1 MSADRPWDSTMPDKQ
16 FQFMRDLLG
25 APSPIGLEAAMTEGV
40 MAPYLDKF
48 MPDSWKIHR
57 FRGNASIVVDTAPD
71 AADAFSV
78 MMIGHA
84 DKIRLQVRSVG
95 DDGKIW
101 VNCDSFLPI
110 TLISQ
115 EVVLYSENPKK
126 PGEYRTFDGGTIEA
140 IGAIHFADAETRSGR
155 KGIKPEMLYLELGLH
170 GKKRKEQV
178 EKLGIRAGDPLLLK
192 RKIRRGFA
200 QDSFYGAYL
209 DNGLGCFVVA
219 EVARLI
225 AERGGLKNVRFLGAA
240 ATHEEIGRM
249 GSRVLAGEMTP
260 DVVVGLD
267 VSHDLAAAPRVGD
280 RRFTPNAM
288 GKGMTLAVG
297 SITSSYVNSMIQ
309 QVAKKNDIPCQLKV
323 VGRDTGTDAMAGVF
337 SGRDSAAVSVG
348 FPIRNMHTAS
358 ECGHTGDVLAAVYA
372 MTELLFHMDSMNGGA
387 GIAADDLRSG
397 HPRLDQ
403 AKITESAK

>member
-1 MSADRPWDSTMPDKQ
+1 MSADRPWDHSMPDAQ
-16 FQFMRDLLG
+16 FEFMRELLG

-40 MAPYLDKF
+40 MAPYLEKHI
-48 MPDSWKIHR
+48 PKSWEIHR
-57 FRGNASIVVDTAPD
+57 FRGNASIVVDTMPD
-71 AADAFSV
+71 KPSAFTV

-84 DKIRLQVRSVG
+84 DKIRLQVRSIG

-115 EVVLYSENPKK
+115 EVVLYSEDPEK
-126 PGEYRTFDGGTIEA
+126 PGKYNVIDGGTIEA
-140 IGAIHFADAETRSGR
+140 LGAIHFADAETRSGR
-155 KGIKPEMLYLELGLH
+155 KGIKPDHLYLELHLH

-178 EKLGIRAGDPLLLK
+178 EKLGIKAGDSLLLK

-200 QDSFYGAYL
+200 PDTFYGSYL

-219 EVARLI
+219 EVARLV
-225 AERGGLKNVRFLGAA
+225 AERGGLKNIRFLGAA

-249 GSRVLAGEMTP
+249 GSRVLAGEMLP
-260 DVVVGLD
+260 DVLIGLD

-297 SITSSYVNSMIQ
+297 SITSAYLNSMIQ
-309 QVAKKNDIPCQLKV
+309 EVAAAKKIPLQLKV

-337 SGRDSAAVSVG
+337 SGRDSAATSIG

-358 ECGHTGDVLAAVYA
+358 ECGHTGDVLAAVHN
-372 MTELLFHMDSMNGGA
+372 MTELLFHMDGMHGGK
-387 GIAADDLRSG
+387 GITARDLRRG
-397 HPRLDQ
+397 HPRLDK
-403 AKITESAK
+403 AKAAKHKS